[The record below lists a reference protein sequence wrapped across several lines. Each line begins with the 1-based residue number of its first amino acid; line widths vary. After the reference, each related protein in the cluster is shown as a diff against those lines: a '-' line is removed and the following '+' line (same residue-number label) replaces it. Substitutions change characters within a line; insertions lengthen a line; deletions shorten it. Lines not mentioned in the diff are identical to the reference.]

1 MVAEQVLPAG
11 FASEDGVGL
20 HYTGTDLHEAV
31 TIVPGKQ
38 AWCVEPAANSGF
50 RQRPIEARQI

>member
-20 HYTGTDLHEAV
+20 HYAGTDLHEAV

-38 AWCVEPAANSGF
+38 AWWVEPTANSGF